1 MATTFCDSLDSGAAR
16 WHRETMHWTLAHM
29 ILDLTHNSIEAG
41 ASRVEVRIAE
51 EGSRLRVAIID
62 NGKGMDE
69 ATRKRAIDPFYT
81 EPGKHPSRRVGLG
94 LPFLVQTVEQTG
106 GTYRLDSKPGVG
118 TEVHFTVDTAHLD
131 CPPLGSIVDLAVMLF
146 CFDGDYEL
154 ILHRSRTQGGT
165 SFSGPPTEY
174 TVARSEMQDAL
185 GDLADLE
192 SRALLEDYLQG
203 CESEIPP
210 D

>member
-1 MATTFCDSLDSGAAR
+1 
-16 WHRETMHWTLAHM
+16 M

-51 EGSRLRVAIID
+51 DGSVLRVAIID

-69 ATRKRAIDPFYT
+69 ATKRRALDPFYT
-81 EPGKHPSRRVGLG
+81 EPGKHPGRRVGLG

-106 GTYRLDSKPGVG
+106 GTYRLESEAGVG
-118 TEVHFTVDTAHLD
+118 TEVHFTLKTEHLD

-154 ILHRSRTQGGT
+154 ILHRSGTPGGA

-174 TVARSEMQDAL
+174 TVARSELKDAL
-185 GDLADLE
+185 GDLGDME

-203 CESEIPP
+203 CESELHPH
-210 D
+210 